1 YADDFRCRL
10 VQFGTPDESWV
21 VPVELGPRF
30 QQDVRLALKGVNG
43 FVLHNA
49 SFDLQVFERTIGVP
63 MEEMW
68 PKVTDTR
75 ILAHLIDPRAKEE
88 GGTGQSLEDLTR
100 RLIDPEIADNVKTL
114 MADLAKEHKTTKANV
129 WKKVDLW
136 DPHYLLYSGF
146 DPILAARILQ
156 KLVGPLK
163 SAAPESLITYEHRL
177 AEVCSYM
184 ERTGFLLDVDYSTEL
199 RSELKLKES
208 LANETALEWGC
219 EKVNSTD
226 AVADVLEEYG

>member
-1 YADDFRCRL
+1 MITYRNEVAGQPVTINVVETEEDLDGFRDFIRSHLTFLGLDSKTTGLDIYADDFRCRL

-30 QQDVRLALKGVNG
+30 QQGVRLALKGVNG
-43 FVLHNA
+43 FVLRNA
-49 SFDLQVFERTIGVP
+49 SSDLQVVERTLGVP

-68 PKVTDTR
+68 PKATDTR

-114 MADLAKEHKTTKANV
+114 MTDLAKEHKTTKANV

-136 DPHYLLYSGF
+136 
-146 DPILAARILQ
+146 
-156 KLVGPLK
+156 
-163 SAAPESLITYEHRL
+163 
-177 AEVCSYM
+177 
-184 ERTGFLLDVDYSTEL
+184 
-199 RSELKLKES
+199 
-208 LANETALEWGC
+208 
-219 EKVNSTD
+219 
-226 AVADVLEEYG
+226 